1 MLTIMCWS
9 NFRCLLISEMDLL
22 AVARP
27 TQTVCPYFIYVFISY
42 FSYFHIHLFY
52 LFHIYHIHFKYL
64 LQILFSFC
72 WWILSLCTGV
82 KGCVFSMDEHFQ
94 VQRLIF
100 KSTKL
105 KMYNA
110 AVKEHSNFEGFWK
123 VKMTIALLKICSK
136 ENCCHISEFL
146 RGPLTFIWL
155 NLRQHC
161 CESFNKFQ

>member
-27 TQTVCPYFIYVFISY
+27 TQTVCPYFIYVFIS
-42 FSYFHIHLFY
+42 FSSY
-52 LFHIYHIHFKYL
+52 
-64 LQILFSFC
+64 SF
-72 WWILSLCTGV
+72 ILSLCTEV

-105 KMYNA
+105 KIYNA

>member
-1 MLTIMCWS
+1 MCWS

-27 TQTVCPYFIYVFISY
+27 TPHRQSAHTLYM
-42 FSYFHIHLFY
+42 Y
-52 LFHIYHIHFKYL
+52 LFHIFHIFIFIYFIYFIFIIFISNIYYKYF
-64 LQILFSFC
+64 FSFC

-105 KMYNA
+105 NMYNA

>member
-1 MLTIMCWS
+1 MSL
-9 NFRCLLISEMDLL
+9 DLRNGPACRSQAHTDSL
-22 AVARP
+22 P
-27 TQTVCPYFIYVFISY
+27 ILYICIYFIFFIFFIFISNIYYKY
-42 FSYFHIHLFY
+42 F
-52 LFHIYHIHFKYL
+52 
-64 LQILFSFC
+64 FSFC

-105 KMYNA
+105 NMYNA